1 MGSRCGPRSL
11 ASATAPKKADRMS
24 CMPLAVRPPAG
35 PERTSSDRPKSG
47 GLAYDFPVIPA
58 PPTRYTSAAIVSH
71 WLMAVL
77 MIVVGVLGLLH
88 DTWPRSTQAYWINV
102 HAMIGLAL
110 WLLVIARILRRLAHP
125 APALPPDAG
134 EFSRRLALPVHVLMY
149 MLLFVIP
156 IVGIVTFI
164 WHGRVFNFGLFTLN
178 FGVKSNHA
186 VFHPTEDWHG
196 YLAYALF
203 TLAGLHAL
211 AALWHHF
218 IRRDSVLRRM
228 WPGAALSPASED

>member
-1 MGSRCGPRSL
+1 MSRTPLVSQLSHDIWRAGQRGTIPR
-11 ASATAPKKADRMS
+11 R
-24 CMPLAVRPPAG
+24 V
-35 PERTSSDRPKSG
+35 
-47 GLAYDFPVIPA
+47 AYDFSVTTA
-58 PPTRYTSAAIVSH
+58 APTRYTRTAIVSH

-77 MIVVGVLGLLH
+77 MVAVGVLGLLH
-88 DTWPRSTQAYWINV
+88 DSWPKSTQAYWINI

-110 WLLVIARILRRLAHP
+110 WLLVISRIRSRLAHAAPESP
-125 APALPPDAG
+125 ADAG
-134 EFSRRLALPVHVLMY
+134 EFSRRLAQPVHFLMY

-156 IVGIVTFI
+156 IIGIVTFI

-178 FGVKSNHA
+178 LGVKSNRA

-228 WPGAALSPASED
+228 WPGTANIETNG